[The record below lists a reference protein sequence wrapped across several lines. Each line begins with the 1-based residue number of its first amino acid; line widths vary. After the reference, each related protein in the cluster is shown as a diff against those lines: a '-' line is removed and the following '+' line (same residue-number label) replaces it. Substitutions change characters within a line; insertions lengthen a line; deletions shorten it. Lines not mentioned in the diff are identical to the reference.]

1 MKIKLEEMKKRLSE
15 TEKILNE
22 KSDVSESN
30 EKKLKLFQYK
40 YARLSRTWREE
51 NLSKQHEIETLKAN
65 VREFQK
71 QLENIQNSSDSK
83 SFSIRRD
90 LRDIL
95 CVLHSVTSQIVDE
108 GTSESRLAG
117 EMLHGVIER
126 VNSIMSQNDDGEDTT
141 GIKNSLLDD
150 VTASMVKMCQEM
162 EEDSSEKQ
170 SVITKLQ
177 RALENANSETSTKL
191 LKNQFNK
198 IMKSRII
205 KRRGVLLR
213 KQSERMNRMSGS
225 SEESKSEKKKKK
237 KKKKRG
243 KRKKRVI
250 PKPPSNLERRAR
262 LREES
267 ERLREEAEVR
277 RKKVASRKGR
287 VLRRKQKENFVSSNR
302 NVSSSSSPTRRRRKK
317 VELVKPVQ
325 RERMISN
332 RVTTRLE
339 DWLNSHVLSED
350 DQDSL
355 TFLSS
360 NYPGPRNETNMV
372 YSSSSSSSS
381 DDNEEQLQMERERTR
396 SMSRRKESHQF
407 MMPDVEKKNHEEE
420 IIDSKRKE
428 EVVVGVEED
437 NALQHEISILDQE
450 IRDLKE
456 SLESASLALGAAS

>member
-15 TEKILNE
+15 TEKISNE
-22 KSDVSESN
+22 TSDVSESN

-65 VREFQK
+65 VKEFQK

-141 GIKNSLLDD
+141 GVKNSLLDD

-162 EEDSSEKQ
+162 EEDSAEKQ

-191 LKNQFNK
+191 LKSQFNK
-198 IMKSRII
+198 IMSRTA
-205 KRRGVLLR
+205 KRRGVLR
-213 KQSERMNRMSGS
+213 KQSERMNMMSGS
-225 SEESKSEKKKKK
+225 SAEESKSEKKKKK

-243 KRKKRVI
+243 KRKKR
-250 PKPPSNLERRAR
+250 
-262 LREES
+262 
-267 ERLREEAEVR
+267 
-277 RKKVASRKGR
+277 
-287 VLRRKQKENFVSSNR
+287 
-302 NVSSSSSPTRRRRKK
+302 
-317 VELVKPVQ
+317 
-325 RERMISN
+325 MI
-332 RVTTRLE
+332 
-339 DWLNSHVLSED
+339 
-350 DQDSL
+350 
-355 TFLSS
+355 
-360 NYPGPRNETNMV
+360 
-372 YSSSSSSSS
+372 
-381 DDNEEQLQMERERTR
+381 
-396 SMSRRKESHQF
+396 
-407 MMPDVEKKNHEEE
+407 
-420 IIDSKRKE
+420 
-428 EVVVGVEED
+428 
-437 NALQHEISILDQE
+437 
-450 IRDLKE
+450 
-456 SLESASLALGAAS
+456 